1 MKSRAI
7 LCIFLALLTLLYPR
21 NPNFTHP
28 IALRPRRICCAR
40 QERAEAQVR
49 GDFATLDRVLGDDLT
64 YVHASGLVQSK
75 AEFIADLKSGKRTFT
90 SIKNSDVNVRLLK
103 GTAVITAR
111 SEIHVVHHG
120 KGNDLSIRITEV
132 YALRKAHLAAN
143 RVSIDPRDSL
153 GVHEA
158 RV

>member
-21 NPNFTHP
+21 TRLHASNSAKTTKD
-28 IALRPRRICCAR
+28 IVALDS
-40 QERAEAQVR
+40 ERAEAQVR

-75 AEFIADLKSGKRTFT
+75 AEFIADLKAGKRTFT

-111 SEIHVVHHG
+111 SEIHVVHDG

-132 YALRKAHLAAN
+132 YALRKAHWQLIAYQST
-143 RVSIDPRDSL
+143 RVTP
-153 GVHEA
+153 
-158 RV
+158 

>member
-7 LCIFLALLTLLYPR
+7 LCILLALLTLLYPR
-21 NPNFTHP
+21 TRLHASDSAKTTKD
-28 IALRPRRICCAR
+28 IVALDS
-40 QERAEAQVR
+40 ERAEAQVR

-90 SIKNSDVNVRLLK
+90 SIKNSDVDVRLLK

-111 SEIHVVHHG
+111 SEIHVVHDG

-132 YALRKAHLAAN
+132 YALRKAHWQLIAYQST
-143 RVSIDPRDSL
+143 RVTP
-153 GVHEA
+153 
-158 RV
+158 